1 MWITW
6 PTPRS
11 VKMGGMPSSE
21 AGPPS
26 GPPGTATR
34 RATIDDV
41 ARAAGVS
48 RQTVSNVVRNRGRL
62 ASTTR
67 DRVVAAIDALGYR
80 PHTGAASL
88 RSGRT
93 YRIAYP
99 VPDDEFLPDNVI
111 MLEFLQ
117 YMVAAARTRAQQVLV
132 TTSSATDLTAMDEL
146 VWTRSVDGF
155 VLASVTEDDPR
166 IRFLAAHQV
175 PFSCFGR
182 VAPSLPQ
189 NWLDIDNRAAVRS
202 MTEHVLARG
211 HTRLSYLGYTPQGPW
226 DDEREAGYRDAVT
239 AAGLPLVLTR
249 TGLAA
254 AAVNA
259 KVTELLADPD
269 RPTAVVTG
277 SDVLA
282 AACYSAAS
290 RAGLRVGVDVA
301 VTGFDGSVISRM
313 LTPALTTMA
322 MPLRDLANGLIDR
335 LIAQVAGNDPGP
347 AEVLE
352 TILIPGESVPLIS

>member
-1 MWITW
+1 M
-6 PTPRS
+6 PTH
-11 VKMGGMPSSE
+11 K
-21 AGPPS
+21 AGPPA
-26 GPPGTATR
+26 GPPGTIR

-48 RQTVSNVVRNRGRL
+48 RQTVSNVVRGRGRL
-62 ASTTR
+62 ASATR
-67 DRVVAAIDALGYR
+67 DRVVAAIETLGYR

-99 VPDDEFLPDNVI
+99 IPDDEFLPDNII

-117 YMVAAARTRAQQVLV
+117 FMVAAARAREQQVLV
-132 TTSSATDLTAMDEL
+132 TANSAIDLAAIHEL

-166 IRFLAAHQV
+166 IAYLAARQV
-175 PFSCFGR
+175 PFACFGR

-189 NWLDIDNRAAVRS
+189 NWVDIDNRAALRS
-202 MTEHVLARG
+202 MTEHVLGFG
-211 HTRLSYLGYTPQGPW
+211 HTRVSYLGYSPQGPW

-239 AAGLPLVLTR
+239 AAGLPARLAR

-259 KVTELLADPD
+259 TVIGLLTGPD

-282 AACYSAAS
+282 AACYSGAS
-290 RAGLRVGVDVA
+290 RAGLRVGTDLA

-313 LTPALTTMA
+313 LSPALTTMA
-322 MPLRDLANGLIDR
+322 MPLRDLANRLIDR
-335 LIAQVAGNDPGP
+335 VTAQATGTGTGTGTGHGEILD
-347 AEVLE
+347 
-352 TILIPGESVPLIS
+352 TILIPGESVQPIRTDSSAR

>member
-1 MWITW
+1 MY
-6 PTPRS
+6 
-11 VKMGGMPSSE
+11 GMPSRESPLP
-21 AGPPS
+21 AGPP
-26 GPPGTATR
+26 GNGR
-34 RATIDDV
+34 RPTIDDV
-41 ARAAGVS
+41 ARVAGVS
-48 RQTVSNVVRNRGRL
+48 RQTVSNVVRGRGRL
-62 ASTTR
+62 ASATR
-67 DRVVAAIDALGYR
+67 DRVLVAITELGYK

-99 VPDDEFLPDNVI
+99 IPANEFLPDNVI

-117 YMVAAARTRAQQVLV
+117 FLVAAARSRDHQVLLA
-132 TTSSATDLTAMDEL
+132 SSSETGLAAIDEL
-146 VWTRSVDGF
+146 VETKSVDGF
-155 VLASVTEDDPR
+155 VLASVTDDDPR
-166 IRFLAAHQV
+166 IEFLAARQI
-175 PFSCFGR
+175 PFACFGR
-182 VAPSLPQ
+182 VAPPLPQ
-189 NWLDIDNRAAVRS
+189 SWVNIDNRAAVRS

-259 KVTELLADPD
+259 KVTELLTDQD

-322 MPLRDLANGLIDR
+322 IPLGELAKR
-335 LIAQVAGNDPGP
+335 LIGRVITQAGADDPSPG
-347 AEVLE
+347 EMLE
-352 TILIPGESVPLIS
+352 TILIPGESVPVRTGS

>member
-1 MWITW
+1 
-6 PTPRS
+6 
-11 VKMGGMPSSE
+11 MGGMPSSE

-26 GPPGTATR
+26 GPPGTAPR

-62 ASTTR
+62 ADTTR
-67 DRVVAAIDALGYR
+67 DRVVAAIEALDYK
-80 PHTGAASL
+80 PHAGAASL

-99 VPDDEFLPDNVI
+99 IPANEFLPDNVI

-117 YMVAAARTRAQQVLV
+117 FLVAAARSRDHQVLLA
-132 TTSSATDLTAMDEL
+132 SSSETGLAAIDEL
-146 VWTRSVDGF
+146 VETKSVDGF
-155 VLASVTEDDPR
+155 VLASVTDGAPR
-166 IRFLAAHQV
+166 IEFLAARQI
-175 PFSCFGR
+175 PFACFGR
-182 VAPSLPQ
+182 VAPPLPQ
-189 NWLDIDNRAAVRS
+189 SWVNIDNRAAVRS

-290 RAGLRVGVDVA
+290 RAGLRVGVDMA

-322 MPLRDLANGLIDR
+322 IPLGELAKRRIR
-335 LIAQVAGNDPGP
+335 RVIAEVGGTAPGP

-352 TILIPGESVPLIS
+352 TVLIPGESVPPIRTGS

>member
-1 MWITW
+1 
-6 PTPRS
+6 
-11 VKMGGMPSSE
+11 MPISE
-21 AGPPS
+21 AGPPA
-26 GPPGTATR
+26 GAPGTAAR

-48 RQTVSNVVRNRGRL
+48 RQTVSNVVRGRGRL

-99 VPDDEFLPDNVI
+99 IPDNEFLPDNVV

-117 YMVAAARTRAQQVLV
+117 FMVAAGRTRGQQLLA
-132 TTSSATDLTAMDEL
+132 TSSSGGDLAAIDDL

-155 VLASVTEDDPR
+155 VLASVTAEDPR
-166 IRFLAAHQV
+166 IEFLAARQV
-175 PFSCFGR
+175 PFACYGR

-189 NWLDIDNRAAVRS
+189 QWVDIDNRAAVRS

-211 HTRLSYLGYTPQGPW
+211 HTRLGYLGYTPQGPW

-239 AAGLPLVLTR
+239 AAGLPLTLTR
-249 TGLAA
+249 TGLATV
-254 AAVNA
+254 AVNA
-259 KVTELLADPD
+259 RATELLAGPD

-322 MPLRDLANGLIDR
+322 LPLRDLASRLIDR
-335 LIAQVAGNDPGP
+335 VTAQVGGTDPGP

-352 TILIPGESVPLIS
+352 TILVPGDSVPRIS

>member
-1 MWITW
+1 
-6 PTPRS
+6 
-11 VKMGGMPSSE
+11 MGGMPSSE

-26 GPPGTATR
+26 GPPGTAPR

-62 ASTTR
+62 ADTTR
-67 DRVVAAIDALGYR
+67 DRVVAAIEALDYK
-80 PHTGAASL
+80 PHAGEASL

-99 VPDDEFLPDNVI
+99 IPANEFLPDNVI

-117 YMVAAARTRAQQVLV
+117 FLVAAARTRDHQVLLA
-132 TTSSATDLTAMDEL
+132 SSSETGLAAIDEL
-146 VWTRSVDGF
+146 VETKSVDGF
-155 VLASVTEDDPR
+155 VLASVTDDDPR
-166 IRFLAAHQV
+166 IAFLAARQI
-175 PFSCFGR
+175 PFAFYGEA
-182 VAPSLPQ
+182 APPLPQ
-189 NWLDIDNRAAVRS
+189 SWVNINNRVAVRS

-239 AAGLPLVLTR
+239 APGLPLVLTR

-259 KVTELLADPD
+259 KVTELLTDPD
-269 RPTAVVTG
+269 RPTAV
-277 SDVLA
+277 
-282 AACYSAAS
+282 
-290 RAGLRVGVDVA
+290 RVGVDVA
-301 VTGFDGSVISRM
+301 VTGFDGGVISRM

-322 MPLRDLANGLIDR
+322 IPLGELAKR
-335 LIAQVAGNDPGP
+335 LIGRVITQAGADDPSPG
-347 AEVLE
+347 EMLE
-352 TILIPGESVPLIS
+352 TILIPGESVPVRTGS

>member
-1 MWITW
+1 
-6 PTPRS
+6 
-11 VKMGGMPSSE
+11 
-21 AGPPS
+21 
-26 GPPGTATR
+26 
-34 RATIDDV
+34 
-41 ARAAGVS
+41 VS

-67 DRVVAAIDALGYR
+67 ARVVAAIEALDYK
-80 PHTGAASL
+80 PHAGAASL

-99 VPDDEFLPDNVI
+99 IPANEFLPDNVV

-117 YMVAAARTRAQQVLV
+117 FLVAVARARDHQVLV
-132 TTSSATDLTAMDEL
+132 ASSAETGMAAIDEL
-146 VWTRSVDGF
+146 VETKSVDGF
-155 VLASVTEDDPR
+155 VLASVTDDDPR
-166 IRFLAAHQV
+166 IAFLAARQI
-175 PFSCFGR
+175 PFACYGR
-182 VAPSLPQ
+182 VAPPLPQ
-189 NWLDIDNRAAVRS
+189 HWADIDNRAAIRS

-226 DDEREAGYRDAVT
+226 DGDREAGYRDAVT
-239 AAGLPLVLTR
+239 AVGLPLVLTR
-249 TGLAA
+249 TGLAT

-259 KVTELLADPD
+259 KVTELLAGPD

-282 AACYSAAS
+282 AACYSAGS

-322 MPLRDLANGLIDR
+322 IPLRELANRLIGR
-335 LIAQVAGNDPGP
+335 VIAQVVGTDPGP
-347 AEVLE
+347 GEVLE
-352 TILIPGESVPLIS
+352 TILIAGESVPPIRTDS